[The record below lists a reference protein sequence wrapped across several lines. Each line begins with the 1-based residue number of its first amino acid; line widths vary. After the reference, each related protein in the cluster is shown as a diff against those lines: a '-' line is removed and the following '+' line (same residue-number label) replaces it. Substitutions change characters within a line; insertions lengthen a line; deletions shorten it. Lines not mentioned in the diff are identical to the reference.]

1 MRRTPTIDAKGGLP
15 NLARRLGVGPA
26 ANTGDG
32 GDRFSGGAADVTR
45 LQRALEAARRLVFS
59 FGFLHSANTGLN
71 ILFNFTQLIVFARA
85 LAPDRYAE
93 VVVLTAAGFFLKPID
108 QAIGRANFIALREG
122 AVRKTHVGKRQET
135 VAALYA
141 QGVFLTLVA
150 AVLPLFIGGRAHYL
164 ENALYLFFCLYT
176 NYWAFDLQ
184 TTAWSVDLSKR
195 FVQIALTQ
203 RFTQFA
209 ALAALAITHS
219 FLIFCVLICLISLA
233 YLTRV
238 GLLIGRNTTVLD
250 LRLHRAD
257 LKWREILIYGR
268 LFWSSL
274 LSTLS
279 ELVVLSSPY
288 ALFSSI
294 FGVGSAVVVFDSIMK
309 IARLSMT
316 GSRTLAEIALPRQS
330 RMAIEGDR
338 AGSSRIFLLVLCLC
352 LAATAVPAAA
362 LVFESHLI
370 FSLILGHN
378 NRVPAQAGLVAG
390 VIVLTSGLYQPAMFF
405 LSFANAE
412 RQIRQLTA
420 ASVVGLG
427 LFAAAVLVLHL
438 ALMPILWAYAAY
450 FVLVSLLALCLF
462 NGVHDHAVRLPQEE
476 GQ

>member
-1 MRRTPTIDAKGGLP
+1 MI
-15 NLARRLGVGPA
+15 
-26 ANTGDG
+26 
-32 GDRFSGGAADVTR
+32 R
-45 LQRALEAARRLVFS
+45 LQPALKAAHRFLFS

-71 ILFNFTQLIVFARA
+71 ILFNFAQLIVFARV

-108 QAIGRANFIALREG
+108 QAIGRANFIALRED
-122 AVRKTHVGKRQET
+122 AVRKTGVGKRQE
-135 VAALYA
+135 VIAALYA
-141 QGVFLTLVA
+141 QALFLTLVA
-150 AVLPLFIGGRAHYL
+150 AALPLFIGGRDHYL

-203 RFTQFA
+203 RLTQFA
-209 ALAALAITHS
+209 ALVALWITHD
-219 FLIFCVLICLISLA
+219 FLVFCVLICVISLA

-238 GLLIGRNTTVLD
+238 GLLIDRHTTVLSLG
-250 LRLHRAD
+250 LRLAE
-257 LKWREILIYGR
+257 LKWREITAYGR

-330 RMAIEGDR
+330 RMAIEGDHK
-338 AGSSRIFLLVLCLC
+338 GSSRIFLLVLGLC

-362 LVFESHLI
+362 LAFKSDLI

-378 NRVPAQAGLVAG
+378 NRVPVEAGLVAG

-438 ALMPILWAYAAY
+438 PLMPILWAYAAY
-450 FVLVSLLALCLF
+450 FVLVSLLALYLF
-462 NGVHDHAVRLPQEE
+462 KGAHDHAVTPSQER
-476 GQ
+476 GR

>member
-1 MRRTPTIDAKGGLP
+1 MI
-15 NLARRLGVGPA
+15 
-26 ANTGDG
+26 
-32 GDRFSGGAADVTR
+32 R
-45 LQRALEAARRLVFS
+45 LQRALETGRRFLFS

-71 ILFNFTQLIVFARA
+71 ILFNFTQLIVFARV

-122 AVRKTHVGKRQET
+122 AVRGTHVGGDRQEV

-141 QGVFLTLVA
+141 QALFLTLAA
-150 AVLPLFIGGRAHYL
+150 AVLPLFIGARDHYV

-203 RFTQFA
+203 RLTQFGS
-209 ALAALAITHS
+209 LVVLWLTHS
-219 FLIFCVLICLISLA
+219 FLVFSVLICVISLL
-233 YLTRV
+233 YVTRV
-238 GLLIGRNTTVLD
+238 GLLISRHTDVLRMR
-250 LRLHRAD
+250 LRLVELR
-257 LKWREILIYGR
+257 WREIKTYSR

-338 AGSSRIFLLVLCLC
+338 QGSSRIFLLVLALC
-352 LAATAVPAAA
+352 LGATAVPAAA
-362 LVFESHLI
+362 LVFKSNLI
-370 FSLILGHN
+370 FSLILGRN
-378 NRVPAQAGLVAG
+378 NRVPAEAGLVAG

-427 LFAAAVLVLHL
+427 LFAAAVLMLHL
-438 ALMPILWAYAAY
+438 PLMPILWAYAAY
-450 FVLVSLLALCLF
+450 FVLVSLLALYLF
-462 NGVHDHAVRLPQEE
+462 NGVHDHAAALPQEK
-476 GQ
+476 GR